1 MNSSQQRRLI
11 VICAGLI
18 FGIVV
23 VILRLFSFQ
32 FFSADQIAELSRI
45 IQKYNV
51 IDQPDRGLILDRN
64 FAVIVGNGSDYQVGV
79 SPVFVSN
86 SEEISTELAPII
98 GKPRHELL
106 SSLNS
111 GDSYIVLAG
120 RVGPDVAEEIRSL
133 GYDQVQ
139 LDPLPRRMYP
149 QDDLLCHVLGYVDF
163 QNVGG
168 SGLEDYYEAELGG
181 DAASMIMSISPLTEQ
196 PSVIAREGADLVLT
210 IDRTVQYVVEE
221 ELRRVIEA
229 SGAESGTIIVMDP
242 RTGAILAMANL
253 PCYQPYNYFDAED
266 GMLLNPA
273 ISKQYEPGSVMKLI
287 TMAAALDSGTVTPQT
302 TYNDTGVIFVGGIPL
317 YNWDR
322 GAYGITDMT
331 GLLGHS
337 LNVGAATIATW
348 MGPDT
353 LYNYFQRFGY
363 SRPLGID
370 LTAEVGGQLPLP
382 GDSNWTE
389 TNIGTNAFGQGL
401 AVTPLQML
409 SAASALA
416 NDGYQMQPY
425 LVQEIHKDGQVFS
438 REPTILSRPVSK
450 QTAYQLTA
458 MAVNAVRTEVFG
470 AQLEGYTVAGK
481 TGTAQIPEG
490 GIYHPSDTIASFI
503 GWLPADDPELIVLV
517 KIDRPETSPWGSV
530 IAAPVFAELAKELVI
545 LLDIPPDEV
554 RLQRDILAARSH
566 GG

>member
-1 MNSSQQRRLI
+1 MNSSQHRRLLIICGGLVIAI
-11 VICAGLI
+11 VI
-18 FGIVV
+18 

-32 FFSADQIAELSRI
+32 FLSAQQIAELSQI
-45 IQKYNV
+45 IQNRFV
-51 IDQPDRGLILDRN
+51 IDQPDRGLIMDKN
-64 FAVIVGNGSDYQVGV
+64 GAVLVGNGSDYQVGM

-86 SEEISTELAPII
+86 ADEISTDLAPIL
-98 GKPRHELL
+98 GEPRHEILGKI
-106 SSLNS
+106 NS
-111 GDSYIVLAG
+111 GGTFVVLDG
-120 RVGPDVAEEIRSL
+120 RVSSEVAAEIRSL
-133 GYDQVQ
+133 EYDQVQ

-149 QDDLLCHVLGYVDF
+149 QGDLLCHVLGYVDF

-168 SGLEDYYEAELGG
+168 SGVEAVYDKELAGV
-181 DAASMIMSISPLTEQ
+181 AASIEINISPLTVQ
-196 PSVIAREGADLVLT
+196 PSVIATEGADLVLT
-210 IDRTVQYVVEE
+210 IDRTVQFATEE
-221 ELRRVIEA
+221 QLRRVLEET
-229 SGAESGTIIVMDP
+229 GAESGTIIVMDP

-253 PCYQPYNYFDAED
+253 PCYSPYDYYDAED

-273 ISKQYEPGSVMKLI
+273 VSKQYEPGSVMKLI

-302 TYNDTGVIFVGGIPL
+302 TYNDTGVVFVGGIPM

-322 GAYGITDMT
+322 GVYGVQDMT

-370 LTAEVGGQLPLP
+370 LMAEVGGQLPLP

-409 SAASALA
+409 SAVSALA
-416 NDGYQMQPY
+416 NDGYLMQPY

-490 GIYHPSDTIASFI
+490 GIYHPTDTIASFI
-503 GWLPADDPELIVLV
+503 GWLPADDPELIVIV
-517 KIDRPETSPWGSV
+517 KIDRPETSPWGSTV
-530 IAAPVFAELAKELVI
+530 AAPAFSELVKELVI

-554 RLQRDILAARSH
+554 RLQRDILAARSQ

>member
-1 MNSSQQRRLI
+1 MNSSQQRRLLI
-11 VICAGLI
+11 IYAGLI
-18 FGIVV
+18 IAVVV
-23 VILRLFSFQ
+23 VILRLISFQ
-32 FFSADQIAELSRI
+32 FLSTDQIAELSRI
-45 IQKYNV
+45 IQNHSV
-51 IDQPDRGLILDRN
+51 TDLPDRGLVVDRN
-64 FAVIVGNGSDYQVGV
+64 MAVLVGNGSDYQVGV
-79 SPVFVSN
+79 SPAFVSN
-86 SEEISTELAPII
+86 GEEIATDLAPIL
-98 GKPRHELL
+98 GKPRHDILGK
-106 SSLNS
+106 LNS
-111 GDSYIVLAG
+111 SDTFVVLEG
-120 RVGPDVAEEIRSL
+120 RVPPDVAEEIRSL

-163 QNVGG
+163 QNEGG
-168 SGLEDYYEAELGG
+168 SGLEGYYQTELVGV
-181 DAASMIMSISPLTEQ
+181 AASMLMNISPLTEQ
-196 PSVIAREGADLVLT
+196 TGVIAREGADLVLT

-221 ELRRVIEA
+221 QLRRVIEET
-229 SGAESGTIIVMDP
+229 GAESGTIIVMDP

-253 PCYQPYNYFDAED
+253 PCYQPYDYFDAED

-273 ISKQYEPGSVMKLI
+273 VSKQYEPGSVMKLI

-302 TYNDTGVIFVGGIPL
+302 TYNDTGVIFVGGNPM

-322 GAYGITDMT
+322 GAYGVTDMT
-331 GLLGHS
+331 GLLGYS

-370 LTAEVGGQLPLP
+370 LMAEVGGQLPLP

-409 SAASALA
+409 SAVSALA
-416 NDGYQMQPY
+416 NDGYLMQPY

-517 KIDRPETSPWGSV
+517 KIDRPETSPWGSTV
-530 IAAPVFAELAKELVI
+530 AAPAFSELAKELVI

-554 RLQRDILAARSH
+554 RLQRDILAARSQ

>member
-1 MNSSQQRRLI
+1 MNSSQHRRLLIICGGLVIAI
-11 VICAGLI
+11 VI
-18 FGIVV
+18 

-32 FFSADQIAELSRI
+32 FLSAQQIAELSQI
-45 IQKYNV
+45 IQNRFV
-51 IDQPDRGLILDRN
+51 IDQPDRGLIMDKN
-64 FAVIVGNGSDYQVGV
+64 GAVLVGNGSDYQVGM

-86 SEEISTELAPII
+86 ADEISTDLAPIL
-98 GKPRHELL
+98 GEPRHEILGKI
-106 SSLNS
+106 NS
-111 GDSYIVLAG
+111 GGTFVVLDG
-120 RVGPDVAEEIRSL
+120 RVSSEVAAEIRSL
-133 GYDQVQ
+133 EYDQVQ

-149 QDDLLCHVLGYVDF
+149 QGDLLCHVLGYVDF

-168 SGLEDYYEAELGG
+168 SGVEAVYDKELAGV
-181 DAASMIMSISPLTEQ
+181 AASIEINISPLTVQ
-196 PSVIAREGADLVLT
+196 PSVIATEGADLVLT
-210 IDRTVQYVVEE
+210 IDRTVQFAVEE
-221 ELRRVIEA
+221 QLRRVLEET
-229 SGAESGTIIVMDP
+229 GAESGTIIVMDP

-253 PCYQPYNYFDAED
+253 PCYSPYDYYDAED

-273 ISKQYEPGSVMKLI
+273 VSKQYEPGSVMKLI

-302 TYNDTGVIFVGGIPL
+302 TYNDTGVVFVGGIPM

-322 GAYGITDMT
+322 GVYGVQDMT

-370 LTAEVGGQLPLP
+370 LMAEVGGQLPLP

-409 SAASALA
+409 SAVSALA
-416 NDGYQMQPY
+416 NDGYLMQPY

-490 GIYHPSDTIASFI
+490 GIYHPTDTIASFI
-503 GWLPADDPELIVLV
+503 GWLPADDPELIVIV
-517 KIDRPETSPWGSV
+517 KIDRPETSPWGSTV
-530 IAAPVFAELAKELVI
+530 AAPAFSELVKELVI

-554 RLQRDILAARSH
+554 RLQRDILAARSQ

>member
-1 MNSSQQRRLI
+1 MNSSQQRRLL

-18 FGIVV
+18 IGIVV
-23 VILRLFSFQ
+23 VILRLISFQ
-32 FFSADQIAELSRI
+32 FFSADQVAELSRI
-45 IQKYNV
+45 IQNHNV
-51 IDQPDRGLILDRN
+51 TDHPDRGLILDRN
-64 FAVIVGNGSDYQVGV
+64 MAVIVGNGSDYQVGV

-86 SEEISTELAPII
+86 SEEISTELAPILR
-98 GKPRHELL
+98 KPRHELL
-106 SSLNS
+106 GNLNS
-111 GDSYIVLAG
+111 GDSFVVLAG

-139 LDPLPRRMYP
+139 LDSLPRRMYP

-163 QNVGG
+163 QNEGG
-168 SGLEDYYEAELGG
+168 SGLEGYYESELEG
-181 DAASMIMSISPLTEQ
+181 DAASIWMNISPLTEQ
-196 PSVIAREGADLVLT
+196 TGVIAREGADLVLT

-221 ELRRVIEA
+221 QLRTVIEE

-253 PCYQPYNYFDAED
+253 PCYQPYEYFDAED
-266 GMLLNPA
+266 GLLLNPA

-302 TYNDTGVIFVGGIPL
+302 TYNDTGVVFVGGNPM

-322 GAYGITDMT
+322 GAYGVTDMT
-331 GLLGHS
+331 GLLSHS

-370 LTAEVGGQLPLP
+370 LMAEVGGQLPLP

-416 NDGYQMQPY
+416 NDGYLMQPY
-425 LVQEIHKDGQVFS
+425 LVQEIHKDGQVYS
-438 REPTILSRPVSK
+438 REPTIISRPVSK

-530 IAAPVFAELAKELVI
+530 VAAPVFAELAKELVI

-554 RLQRDILAARSH
+554 RLQRDILAARSQ